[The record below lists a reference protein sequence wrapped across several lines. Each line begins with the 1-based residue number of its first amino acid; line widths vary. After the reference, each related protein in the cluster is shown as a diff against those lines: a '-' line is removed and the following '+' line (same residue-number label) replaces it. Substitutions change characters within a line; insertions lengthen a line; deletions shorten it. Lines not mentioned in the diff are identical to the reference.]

1 MITAIFVAV
10 WALAMA
16 ALPSLIRL
24 ACSEGEA
31 EPSNLVRPTVYAW
44 VREPTPTP
52 ILLPDWDLAGAWP
65 L

>member
-10 WALAMA
+10 WALAIA
-16 ALPSLIRL
+16 ALPPLIRL
-24 ACSEGEA
+24 ACSESET

-44 VREPTPTP
+44 IREQQPAPVLRP
-52 ILLPDWDLAGAWP
+52 QWHLAGAWP